1 MNTARTRI
9 LDGPR
14 ASWRAFVPSRSM
26 KPRPLGRHTRAQR
39 VPRDP
44 LGEVL
49 IVRREPRIAF
59 RVVENQMSYAYLGS
73 RLSNSAAEN
82 FPVFLADLCAA
93 RTTHSLPHRPARCSR
108 WMSPESVNSRTRRH
122 FWTTP
127 PIVCSGAGTA
137 ATARRNPTCRTVT
150 IFPIPS
156 PRNRQT
162 TTQIRISN
170 RTTEGCKASMQA
182 FTAVQLSAEL
192 GCRRPIESRS
202 VVALEQQ
209 NERMLLIC
217 VLFC

>member
-1 MNTARTRI
+1 
-9 LDGPR
+9 
-14 ASWRAFVPSRSM
+14 M
-26 KPRPLGRHTRAQR
+26 KPRPVGRVNPVHSESHATR
-39 VPRDP
+39 

-73 RLSNSAAEN
+73 RLSDSAARTS
-82 FPVFLADLCAA
+82 PVFLADLYP
-93 RTTHSLPHRPARCSR
+93 RGRRIHYPIDPHCSR

-182 FTAVQLSAEL
+182 FTAVRA
-192 GCRRPIESRS
+192 
-202 VVALEQQ
+202 
-209 NERMLLIC
+209 
-217 VLFC
+217 